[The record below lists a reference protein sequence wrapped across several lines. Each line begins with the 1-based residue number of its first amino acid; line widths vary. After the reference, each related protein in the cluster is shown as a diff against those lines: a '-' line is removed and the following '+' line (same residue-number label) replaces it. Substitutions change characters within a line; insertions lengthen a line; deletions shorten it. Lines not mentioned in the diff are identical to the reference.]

1 MTEPTTRTDST
12 RSWQPYRRSSPLLD
26 ALGGLEER
34 PDGAVRMT
42 VQDQHCNNRGR
53 LHGGIISAYGDFIIG
68 HYLEVLADQRLVT
81 TNLTVHFMGSAQLG
95 DTATGLVEPLHV
107 GGRTVVG
114 RLALHVA
121 DRLIADI
128 TGLYL
133 AYTRP
138 VIAGVLTHQEPAQDN
153 QPTTKEQGIQ

>member
-1 MTEPTTRTDST
+1 MTKPTTHTDRT

-26 ALGGLEER
+26 ALGGLEEG

-81 TNLTVHFMGSAQLG
+81 TSLTVHFMGSAQLG

-107 GGRTVVG
+107 GGHTAVG
-114 RLALHVA
+114 RLAIHVE

-128 TGLYL
+128 TGLYI
-133 AYTRP
+133 AHTKP
-138 VIAGVLTHQEPAQDN
+138 VIAGVLTHQEPAQDD
-153 QPTTKEQGIQ
+153 QPTTKAQGVR